1 MGLLSRASILDEE
14 KLPGLAFS
22 DFINKHSLK
31 ICALLEKNAS
41 NYVVSNSVDFDAAS
55 ILTATSTIDFWKG
68 ICKEVGEIYYF
79 AGLDKSPLLQLF
91 SFNLKDNIS
100 DISVYQNSHSQILL
114 CEGKLSQA
122 AVQDF
127 ENISS
132 CPRENN
138 FLELNPL
145 IKKNSVVLLL
155 NLDFAKAI
163 EAFLS
168 SENLN
173 PQLNDALKKAIL
185 NEFYNRF
192 TCRYNLPD
200 ATVMV
205 NDSGLKTV
213 FVSGKA
219 YSFELIKNHI
229 LLNLKE
235 VLEDFAKET
244 VIDFSGTADSCDK
257 VKSFLQAE

>member
-41 NYVVSNSVDFDAAS
+41 NYVITESVDFDAAS
-55 ILTATSTIDFWKG
+55 ILSATSTIDFWKG
-68 ICKEVGEIYYF
+68 ICKEAREIYYF
-79 AGLDKSPLLQLF
+79 SGLDKSPLLQLF

-100 DISVYQNSHSQILL
+100 DISVYQNSSSQILM
-114 CEGKLSQA
+114 CQGKLSPQA
-122 AVQDF
+122 AKDF
-127 ENISS
+127 ENISTS
-132 CPRENN
+132 SRENN

-155 NLDFAKAI
+155 TLDFTKAI
-163 EAFLS
+163 ESFLS
-168 SENLN
+168 SKNITS
-173 PQLNDALKKAIL
+173 QQTDSLKYAIF
-185 NEFYNRF
+185 NELYNRF

-200 ATVMV
+200 ATVKFK
-205 NDSGLKTV
+205 DFKLKTV

-235 VLEDFAKET
+235 VLDDFAQE
-244 VIDFSGTADSCDK
+244 ILINFSGTADSCDK